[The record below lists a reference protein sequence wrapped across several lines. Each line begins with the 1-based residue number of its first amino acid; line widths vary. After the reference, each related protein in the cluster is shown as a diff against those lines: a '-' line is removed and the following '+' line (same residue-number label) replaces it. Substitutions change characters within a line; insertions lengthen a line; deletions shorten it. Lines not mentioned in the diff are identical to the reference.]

1 MNEDR
6 PIRVLKVWPC
16 SRPYCEPQSDLGVRQ
31 TRKRRRSLLSDLFF
45 RRFTQTRSA
54 VVSVRVEGRVDRGA
68 DVSQVVGHL
77 LADWKEKPTGLSA
90 QAMPDSFVR
99 RGKPFL

>member
-1 MNEDR
+1 MGLNRGALECGKQER
-6 PIRVLKVWPC
+6 G
-16 SRPYCEPQSDLGVRQ
+16 EG
-31 TRKRRRSLLSDLFF
+31 SLLSDLF